1 MMTNPMTYDSFR
13 NCLNRLPMRCG
24 TALLLLLFLGFTARL
39 QAQCNP
45 DMTPPTVVAVEFT
58 TVAVGADGTV
68 SINAITFD
76 DGSYDECC
84 LDTILVSRLEDGP
97 CDGDATP
104 DAFAGSVT
112 FCCADIGTS
121 VTIVMRVVDC
131 AGNVTDVLTIVEV
144 VDKLKPVCVAPANV
158 SVTCSNFDPTLA
170 TYGAASASSDNCC
183 LDTIVTQVNGAQFD
197 SLCNRGTIVRQFTVA
212 DCYGN
217 TSRCSQTIQVGYEQH
232 YFVKMP
238 NDLIVNSAYVPGTTY
253 GEPTYYGEDCEL
265 LAHSYYDETIGGGS
279 DTLLEVQRTW
289 SIINWCTYDPNLP
302 FVQVP
307 NPTPNALPNHPA
319 NLPGPVVSNL
329 GPTDTLVAWRATV
342 VKIAPTD
349 PAPTSYTQFY
359 NANANGYQYV
369 QILKFQEPMARITGT
384 VFLDE
389 AANCT
394 YEIAERGLQGWKV
407 RFRGASTNALYE
419 ATTKADGRYETFVAT
434 RDAQVEGYLASAIN
448 YGQTCASNFK
458 LQTATGQVV
467 RDIPVQLTT
476 QCPILAVDLQAAS
489 MVRCANNTY
498 IIKAS
503 NLGAAPVANANVE
516 VQLDRHLQYVS
527 SSLPA
532 TSLGNNRYAINLG
545 TLQPGASFAVNMLFK
560 VDCDAP
566 AGYTHRSTASLRPY
580 SVCSP
585 SPTWSGADLEV
596 TGVCDADSVRFLI
609 RNVGIGNMS
618 TSQEFVVVED
628 VIMYRTFPVNLAAG
642 TLKTVSFPN
651 NGATWR
657 VMGSQVPQHPWGG
670 SVSYAVEGCG
680 GLRQTGLVNVFPN
693 SPANPFEAVD
703 TRQNQDVVMPIEKTA
718 IPTGYG
724 PNHLIKPNTDLDYII
739 VFQNRGDAVAKS
751 VVVTDTLPVAWL
763 DMASLRPGAS
773 SHPYNFSVNGNVVQ
787 FRFDNIGLPAEKEN
801 DAASRGFIRYRVA
814 QKLNNPIG
822 TRIQTRANIR
832 FQGQNGSS
840 AQTNT
845 TLHTIGNEFIPTG
858 NREVTALLGALQV
871 SPNPARTMVTLAW
884 SQTIQDARL
893 ELVNAF
899 GQVVRSEQVNGT
911 QHQLQN
917 LSLPAGTYGCRLV
930 QDRQVLYT
938 GKVVLM
944 RGE

>member
-1 MMTNPMTYDSFR
+1 MTYDSFR
-13 NCLNRLPMRCG
+13 NCLNRLPIRCG

-45 DMTPPTVVAVEFT
+45 DITPPVAAADESTVVAIS
-58 TVAVGADGTV
+58 GSGTV
-68 SINAITFD
+68 TVPATVFD
-76 DGSYDECC
+76 DGSYDNCC
-84 LDTILVSRLEDGP
+84 LDTFLVSRLEDGP
-97 CDGDATP
+97 CDADALP
-104 DAFAGSVT
+104 DPFTGSIT
-112 FCCADIGTS
+112 FCCAEIGAPI
-121 VTIVMRVVDC
+121 VVVMRVVDC
-131 AGNVTDVLTIVEV
+131 AGNFTDVLVLVEV
-144 VDKLKPVCVAPANV
+144 VDKLKPICVAPANV
-158 SVTCSNFDPTLA
+158 SVTCANFDPTLA
-170 TYGAASASSDNCC
+170 AYGSASASSDNCC

-197 SLCNRGTIVRQFTVA
+197 PTCNRGTLVRQFTVV
-212 DCYGN
+212 DCSGN
-217 TSRCSQTIQVGYEQH
+217 TARCSQTIQVGYEQN

-307 NPTPNALPNHPA
+307 NPTPNALPNHPS

-342 VKIAPTD
+342 VKINPTD
-349 PAPTSYTQFY
+349 PDPTSYTQFY

-369 QILKFQEPMARITGT
+369 QILKFQEPMARVTGT

-394 YEIAERGLQGWKV
+394 YEAAERGLQGWKV
-407 RFRGASTNALYE
+407 RFRGTTTNALYE
-419 ATTKADGRYETFVAT
+419 ATTQADGRYETFVAT

-458 LQTATGQVV
+458 LQTTTGQAV

-476 QCPILAVDLQAAS
+476 QCPILAVDFQAAS
-489 MVRCANNTY
+489 MVRCANNIY
-498 IIKAS
+498 VIKAS

-516 VQLDRHLQYVS
+516 VQLDRYLQYLS

-545 TLQPGASFAVNMLFK
+545 TLQPGASFAVEMRFK

-580 SVCSP
+580 SVCTP

-596 TGVCDADSVRFLI
+596 TGVCDADSVRFRI
-609 RNVGIGNMS
+609 SNKGIGNMGS
-618 TSQEFVVVED
+618 SQEFVVVED

-642 TLKTVSFPN
+642 TVKTVSFPN

-693 SPANPFEAVD
+693 GTANPFEAVD
-703 TRQNQDVVMPIEKTA
+703 TRPNQDVVMPVEKTA

-724 PNHLIKPNTDLDYII
+724 PNHLIKPNTDLDYVI
-739 VFQNRGDAVAKS
+739 VFQNRGGAVAKS
-751 VVVTDTLPVAWL
+751 VVVTDTLPTALL
-763 DMASLRPGAS
+763 DLTSIRPGAA
-773 SHPYNFSVNGNVVQ
+773 SHPYNFSINGNVVQ
-787 FRFDNIGLPAEKEN
+787 FRFDNIGLTTEKEN
-801 DAASRGFIRYRVA
+801 DATSRGFIRYRVA
-814 QKLNNPIG
+814 QNPNNPIG

-840 AQTNT
+840 AQTNA

-858 NREVTALLGALQV
+858 NREVTALLGSLQV

-893 ELVNAF
+893 ELVNTL

-911 QHQLQN
+911 QHRLQGLN
-917 LSLPAGTYGCRLV
+917 LPAGTYGCRLV

-938 GKVVLM
+938 GKVMLQ
-944 RGE
+944 GE